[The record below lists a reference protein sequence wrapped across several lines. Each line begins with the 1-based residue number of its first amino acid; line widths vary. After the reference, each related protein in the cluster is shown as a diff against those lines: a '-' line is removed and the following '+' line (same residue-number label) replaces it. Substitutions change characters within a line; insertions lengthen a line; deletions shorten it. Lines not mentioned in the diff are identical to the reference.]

1 MPELCSNRGSSR
13 IILLC
18 MDYSQTVNL
27 YTVAKVYSLLRVE
40 GMILKLMKYHVF
52 STFCLKSAYHQLEL
66 HESDKLFTASEA
78 AGRLWECNRLP
89 FGVTNGV
96 PAFQST
102 MDSIVQGWPNEPLVA
117 IRIFTCGCVLRHY
130 RNSLLRFFLFSFFLQ
145 RFSPD

>member
-1 MPELCSNRGSSR
+1 
-13 IILLC
+13 

-102 MDSIVQGWPNEPLVA
+102 MDAIVQGWPNEPLVA
-117 IRIFTCGCVLRHY
+117 IRIFTCGCLSFPKYYVFVFCCLF
-130 RNSLLRFFLFSFFLQ
+130 LLQSVEIL
-145 RFSPD
+145 